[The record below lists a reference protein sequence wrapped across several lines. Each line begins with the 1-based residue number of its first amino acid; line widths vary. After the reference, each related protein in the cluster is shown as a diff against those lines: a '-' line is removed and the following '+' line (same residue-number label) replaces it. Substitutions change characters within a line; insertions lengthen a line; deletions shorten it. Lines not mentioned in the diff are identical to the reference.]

1 MKKEHIFI
9 IFTLILT
16 FLAFYFLYQIL
27 SPFLTSILWAILLA
41 MIFYPIFKKLE
52 RRLKRWK
59 FLSALIM
66 TLLVIFVIVL
76 PSSLL
81 MVSLANEVVGAY
93 HGLEEMIKSGRLQD
107 YLEQIRGIPFFKWTW
122 AKLDQSLNI
131 SQFNPINFLLK
142 NLQQISTF
150 LFNQSS
156 KVFKG
161 LSTFMVGF
169 FFTLLSL
176 YYLFKDGNRLFESLK
191 EIVPIPSKQRDLLI
205 LRFKE
210 MIHATIYG
218 GLVVAL
224 VQGTLGGVI
233 FWILG
238 IASPV
243 FWGAAMAFLSF
254 IPIGGTALIWVP
266 AALLLIVFG
275 TLWKGIILL
284 LLGVFVISMADNF
297 LRPMFISS
305 RTNIHPLLLFFSVLG
320 GIQAFGMIG
329 VIAGPLI
336 VTLCLTL
343 IEIYVQGIKP
353 KADADLKS
361 HR

>member
-1 MKKEHIFI
+1 
-9 IFTLILT
+9 
-16 FLAFYFLYQIL
+16 
-27 SPFLTSILWAILLA
+27 
-41 MIFYPIFKKLE
+41 
-52 RRLKRWK
+52 
-59 FLSALIM
+59 M
-66 TLLVIFVIVL
+66 TLLVMLVIVL

-107 YLEQIRGIPFFKWTW
+107 YLEQIKGIPFFKWTW

-131 SQFNPINFLLK
+131 SQFNPVDFLLK
-142 NLQQISTF
+142 NLKQISTF
-150 LFNQSS
+150 LFNESS
-156 KVFKG
+156 KIFKG
-161 LSTFMVGF
+161 LSTFAVGF

-210 MIHATIYG
+210 MIYATIYG

-238 IASPV
+238 FSSPV
-243 FWGAAMAFLSF
+243 FWGAVMAFLSF

-266 AALLLIVFG
+266 TALLLIVFG
-275 TLWKGIILL
+275 AFWKGIVLL

-305 RTNIHPLLLFFSVLG
+305 RTKIHPLLLFFSVLG

-329 VIAGPLI
+329 LIAGPLV

-343 IEIYVQGIKP
+343 IEIYVQGIQ
-353 KADADLKS
+353 
-361 HR
+361 